1 MNRDDLIKKINAI
14 LIDEFELDPKTVTP
28 EARLYEDLEIDSLDG
43 IDLIVAVEKKF
54 GIRVEEKRG
63 LTLRTVSDVY
73 DFIEE
78 LSSNRDAKPLIDQ
91 K

>member
-14 LIDEFELDPKTVTP
+14 LIDEFELDPQMVTP

-54 GIRVEEKRG
+54 GVRVEEKRG
-63 LTLRTVSDVY
+63 LTLRTVADVY

-78 LSSNRDAKPLIDQ
+78 LSSKGDAKSLIDQ